1 MRLFMVCS
9 LRPKNNIQGTNR
21 GNNKMY
27 SLETFSTTFL
37 EVTLP
42 LGCSSGP
49 CPNDLS
55 SIDKTNRHRGP

>member
-21 GNNKMY
+21 GSNKMY
-27 SLETFSTTFL
+27 PLETFSATFL